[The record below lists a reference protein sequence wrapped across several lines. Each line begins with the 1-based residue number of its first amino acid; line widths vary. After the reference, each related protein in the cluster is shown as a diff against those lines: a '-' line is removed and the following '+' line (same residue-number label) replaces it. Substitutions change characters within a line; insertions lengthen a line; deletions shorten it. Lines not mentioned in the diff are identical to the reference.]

1 MSDTLQ
7 MMMSSLVDG
16 KKKEDLEKG
25 AAPGKTHHSK
35 WVGAKQCLRGSEIHR
50 HLVEEEEVK
59 DVLVNTVCF
68 TCPASLVPSAWNSF
82 SLLCMGSVLILLAPP
97 IAIVDWSEVGT

>member
-1 MSDTLQ
+1 MVK
-7 MMMSSLVDG
+7 M
-16 KKKEDLEKG
+16 EDLEKG

-35 WVGAKQCLRGSEIHR
+35 WVGAKQSLSGSEIHG

-59 DVLVNTVCF
+59 GVLVNTVCF
-68 TCPASLVPSAWNSF
+68 TCLASLVPSAWNSF
-82 SLLCMGSVLILLAPP
+82 SPLCLGSVLILLDPP